1 MAPVSRRQTQPPA
14 PPTNRCRNDS
24 PSSAAIQTHKYRLPR
39 FSALPGT
46 RTGTSPIQ
54 TFCTPPARIYSL
66 PRSLFFFPRR
76 LLFPDPCH
84 AYSCLISYFSS
95 PVDRSSFLLYPQRNI
110 PFFFPAPLS
119 SFSSFRYPL
128 VPPRRLCFYIG
139 AFISLARA
147 CDTRLIPPFVWHSKR
162 TTNVT
167 PVDPYDSRPQAG
179 TYGEPSQNSPS
190 LSAESRP
197 GLRRRIEKLKEG
209 GN

>member
-110 PFFFPAPLS
+110 PFFFFLLLFLLSPPFAIRSFHLAVFVSISEPSSAWPERATHASFRPLS
-119 SFSSFRYPL
+119 
-128 VPPRRLCFYIG
+128 G
-139 AFISLARA
+139 
-147 CDTRLIPPFVWHSKR
+147 IPKGR
-162 TTNVT
+162 QT
-167 PVDPYDSRPQAG
+167 
-179 TYGEPSQNSPS
+179 
-190 LSAESRP
+190 
-197 GLRRRIEKLKEG
+197 
-209 GN
+209 